1 MNDDIEIIED
11 EFIII
16 DDDEPDYDAIYDEQR
31 LQELDKFEKS
41 LDFKLT
47 KTIKYYEYGDYEKT
61 ETYDENN
68 NLIASTFGHKPI
80 TIKKEI

>member
-1 MNDDIEIIED
+1 MDDEYLDEEEIELIE
-11 EFIII
+11 
-16 DDDEPDYDAIYDEQR
+16 DEPDYDAIIDERR
-31 LQELDKFEKS
+31 LQELDELQNS

-47 KTIKYYEYGDYEKT
+47 KTTKYYECGDYEKT

-68 NLIASTFGHKPI
+68 KLIASTFGHKPI

>member
-1 MNDDIEIIED
+1 MDEYLDEEEIELI
-11 EFIII
+11 
-16 DDDEPDYDAIYDEQR
+16 DDEPDYDAIYDEQR
-31 LQELDKFEKS
+31 LKELDELQNS

-47 KTIKYYEYGDYEKT
+47 KTTKYYECGDYEKT

-68 NLIASTFGHKPI
+68 NLVASTFGHKPI

>member
-1 MNDDIEIIED
+1 MEDEIEIIKD
-11 EFIII
+11 EFII
-16 DDDEPDYDAIYDEQR
+16 DDEPDYDAIYDEHR
-31 LQELDKFEKS
+31 LQELDELQNS
-41 LDFKLT
+41 LNFKLT
-47 KTIKYYEYGDYEKT
+47 KTIKYYECGDYEKT